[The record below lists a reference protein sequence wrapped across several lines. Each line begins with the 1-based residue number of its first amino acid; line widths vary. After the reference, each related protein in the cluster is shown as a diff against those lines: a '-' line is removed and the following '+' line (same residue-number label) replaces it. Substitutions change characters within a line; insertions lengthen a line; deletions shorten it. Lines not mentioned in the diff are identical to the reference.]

1 MSSFALQPPTL
12 PSPGAFRVPAKQAPK
27 TPSQRALSVALVV
40 VVHIAILYGL
50 LTTLGFKTLTPP
62 PHNLIAT
69 LLPDTP
75 KEIVPPPPPLPEFA
89 PPPVAIAPIIDIP
102 IELVPSPTAI
112 TVPPAPVEPAV
123 VVDQTRARALLATH
137 TTPDYPPVSRRLG
150 EQGTLKL
157 KLLITPQGTVGEA
170 TVETSSGFKRLDE
183 TAVQWVKSHWRYQP
197 AFQGAKAISYV
208 TQAVVTFKLT

>member
-1 MSSFALQPPTL
+1 MSSFAFQSPGLQ
-12 PSPGAFRVPAKQAPK
+12 SPGAFRVPIKSASR
-27 TPSQRALSVALVV
+27 TPSQRALSVALVIA
-40 VVHIAILYGL
+40 VHVAILYTL
-50 LTTLGFKTLTPP
+50 LNTLGFKALPAP

-75 KEIVPPPPPLPEFA
+75 KAEIPPPPPLPEFA

-102 IELVPSPTAI
+102 IEIVPSPTAI

-157 KLLITPQGTVGEA
+157 KLVITPSGTVGEA
-170 TVETSSGFKRLDE
+170 TVESSSGFKRLDD
-183 TAVQWVKSHWRYQP
+183 TAVQWVKAHWKYQP
-197 AFQGAKAISYV
+197 AFQGTKAISYV
-208 TQAVVTFKLT
+208 TQAVVTFKLS